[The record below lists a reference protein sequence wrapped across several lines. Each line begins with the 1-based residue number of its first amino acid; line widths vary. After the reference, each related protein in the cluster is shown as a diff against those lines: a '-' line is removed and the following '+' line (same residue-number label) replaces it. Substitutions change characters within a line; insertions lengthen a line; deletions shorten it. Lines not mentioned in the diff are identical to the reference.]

1 MPHID
6 HAALWVTDLDGAR
19 DFYSH
24 WFNGHSNGL
33 YENPGPGCAP
43 TSSTS
48 PTTRGRSGAPAWSS

>member
-6 HAALWVTDLDGAR
+6 HVAIWVTDLDGAR

-24 WFNGHSNGL
+24 WFNRTPTACTRT
-33 YENPGPGCAP
+33 PGPGCAP

-48 PTTRGRSGAPAWSS
+48 PTTLYECSNF